1 VGHNINHSLFVC
13 DRSRLGKPGQTR
25 LEINMTIEYEV
36 KSPRTVGPI
45 ETKATVYIADGAL
58 AIELVDYP
66 NWFHRGTQRIILGFK
81 WEIK

>member
-1 VGHNINHSLFVC
+1 
-13 DRSRLGKPGQTR
+13 
-25 LEINMTIEYEV
+25 MTIEYEV